1 MLAKRNWKS
10 VPQEQTWSVF
20 KGVIVWGL
28 DRKSHRRN
36 CEFSLFQ
43 RMPCMENCNKPT
55 IEFLSTRTEKEDKM
69 FQRCPRQS
77 ANHQVNHPQKLL
89 HWRHFKGQM
98 SRRAFYAI
106 TSLTLNWFPFN
117 IKQRQTNQN
126 FIWVPI
132 ITLCEQGWVTT
143 LWPAKVDHL
152 QNKYLK
158 LNFPSGLLSRSI
170 RNHNSGPHNLP
181 KSHLLKH
188 NLQKLQKHKLS

>member
-1 MLAKRNWKS
+1 MPTKRNWKS

-77 ANHQVNHPQKLL
+77 ANHQVYHPKKTTPLTTFERSDVL
-89 HWRHFKGQM
+89 NSFNLIDFK
-98 SRRAFYAI
+98 
-106 TSLTLNWFPFN
+106 
-117 IKQRQTNQN
+117 
-126 FIWVPI
+126 
-132 ITLCEQGWVTT
+132 QGWVTT
-143 LWPAKVDHL
+143 VWPAKVDHL

-170 RNHNSGPHNLP
+170 RNHNCGPHNLP

-188 NLQKLQKHKLS
+188 NLLKHKLS